1 MLKITIK
8 IYEREWNRK
17 NMNKVSL
24 IFVIFIL
31 CTNAAAAVFVQ
42 VDENGNA
49 TYTNIA
55 PEGVKDT
62 SQTTDLEKKQIAS
75 PAVQTE
81 QFKIS
86 SQEQSARDKKRYEI
100 LTDEL
105 NAEKRAYAEAQNK
118 HNDEEKE
125 VHMRN
130 ITLLEKEIGIKK

>member
-1 MLKITIK
+1 MAKNNKIA
-8 IYEREWNRK
+8 N
-17 NMNKVSL
+17 VL
-24 IFVIFIL
+24 IFGIWIL

-42 VDENGNA
+42 VDENGNT
-49 TYTNIA
+49 TYSNIA

-62 SQTTDLEKKQIAS
+62 SQTTDFEKKQITP
-75 PAVQTE
+75 PAVQAE

-86 SQEQSARDKKRYEI
+86 SQKQSARDKKRYEI

-105 NAEKRAYAEAQNK
+105 NAEKRAYSQALDK
-118 HNDEEKE
+118 HNDEDKE